1 LAFTNPDR
9 PSGGSR
15 CSLDRRIYLK
25 FVIWGARHSPRAR
38 NPGSNPAPSSE
49 ESAANQHLS
58 EAVRRRPQIQ
68 NSSPGGIGPAEAF
81 EGYWQRPDADAKA
94 LRHGHGWYFTGDTGY
109 VDAAVTCH
117 IGDDLVLLTDRGGF
131 VQSSGAELDDSDAL
145 VDPRLAGRAWLRRG
159 LA

>member
-1 LAFTNPDR
+1 M
-9 PSGGSR
+9 
-15 CSLDRRIYLK
+15 CRRAPR
-25 FVIWGARHSPRAR
+25 GATQD
-38 NPGSNPAPSSE
+38 SNR
-49 ESAANQHLS
+49 
-58 EAVRRRPQIQ
+58 VR
-68 NSSPGGIGPAEAF
+68 IGF
-81 EGYWQRPDADAKA
+81 GPDADAKA

-117 IGDDLVLLTDRGGF
+117 IGDDLALLADRGGF